1 MTDWN
6 VQKLL
11 PLLKECGKIALK
23 YYDNPPIEIKADQ
36 SIVTAA
42 DKAIEKRLS
51 EEFDRP
57 DAGVYL
63 IGEETIKT
71 RSEDYLQTAL
81 SGTAWVV
88 DPIDGTAP
96 YSAHMPA
103 WGISVALMKNG
114 RIAEGAIY
122 IPAQDKCLITNGKE
136 VLHYTNV
143 SNNVEPEVFESVPR
157 HLSPDGI
164 ISISQI
170 TTKNNIFNMSNQ
182 LFSWGGCVASFYYLF
197 TSKIMAYIASVKLWD
212 VAACLAILERS
223 NFIIRGRGGQN
234 LSTCVNNTIYELDAA
249 STERWKLRGY
259 AIAAGSDDIIDF
271 ILKNSNLPEL

>member
-71 RSEDYLQTAL
+71 RSEDYLQAAL

-122 IPAQDKCLITNGKE
+122 MPAQDKCLITNGKE

-197 TSKIMAYIASVKLWD
+197 TAKIMAYIASVKLWD
-212 VAACLAILERS
+212 VAACMAILERS